1 MPTCLKTKTPRK
13 PYTDNAG
20 TGCHINTSQP
30 RGGCDF
36 ESKGQSQHKDKWLVV
51 SNLRWD
57 TARLQLAGR
66 LETRVMGVFW
76 EEA

>member
-1 MPTCLKTKTPRK
+1 MPEDKDPKETLHRQCWDRLPHKHK
-13 PYTDNAG
+13 PA
-20 TGCHINTSQP
+20 